1 MFRYLK
7 QTNWGNM
14 KNLLI
19 YLKERF
25 PLPMVGVLAVVTAM
39 FLVAIAQPNSKD
51 LNDHLTTLAIAIGFL
66 FFMLHTRVTD
76 EFKDSKHDNQ
86 NYPNRPVQ
94 RGVISRRTLVVI
106 GITALTL
113 EIVAVFWAAS
123 LQESLSSV
131 LFYGLILGYSVL
143 TAFEFF
149 ASSFLDKHFNIY
161 LIVHQATFILY
172 PIWIFNLFGIQM
184 TNTAIPAVV
193 AFILFLLLIEIVR
206 KYELRHNPAGALVMD
221 TYLAVWRGGA
231 FWVIFAICS
240 LAPIALFSY
249 FGSIWL
255 LVISAVAA
263 LFLLILRTHN
273 ERVRAIAALTFIAT
287 GLVIYFS

>member
-1 MFRYLK
+1 
-7 QTNWGNM
+7 M
-14 KNLLI
+14 KNLLT

-25 PLPMVGVLAVVTAM
+25 PLAMAGVLAVITAM
-39 FLVAIAQPNSKD
+39 FLVAIVQPDSKD
-51 LNDHLTTLAIAIGFL
+51 LNDHLTTLAIAIGFF
-66 FFMLHTRVTD
+66 FFMLRTRVTD

-86 NYPNRPVQ
+86 NYPGRPVQ
-94 RGVISRRTLVVI
+94 RGIISRRTLIVI
-106 GITALTL
+106 GITALIL
-113 EIVAVFWAAS
+113 EIAAVLWAGS
-123 LQESLSSV
+123 LQENLSSV

-149 ASSFLDKHFNIY
+149 ASNFLDKHFNIY
-161 LIVHQATFILY
+161 LIVHQAIFILY
-172 PIWIFNLFGIQM
+172 PIWIFNLFGIQI
-184 TNTAIPAVV
+184 TNTAIPAVA

-206 KYELRHNPAGALVMD
+206 KYELRHNPAGVLVMD

-231 FWVIFAICS
+231 FWVIFAISS

-255 LVISAVAA
+255 FVISAVSGIS
-263 LFLLILRTHN
+263 LLILRTHN